1 MFTLTVLFS
10 LAALVSACESL
21 RYVNVGHDTILF
33 WTAQSEQD
41 NQTRIVSNTSA
52 NPTIQRTLHPT
63 KLPTTSPTTQPTKH
77 PTFEPTKSPTAQPNT
92 PTKSPTTHPTKH
104 PTFKPT
110 NYKPTQTPTLL
121 PTAKPTER
129 WDTSKN
135 VMTPPKHKKNNNSS
149 NLFND
154 DQLLKHA
161 QRKARE
167 HIANIT
173 KPRAQ
178 NTIKMYEYAFYPG
191 ATKQEMQDA
200 AAMYQD
206 VLIDDVDNKAVIT
219 RDFQYTSH
227 QAHGRVS
234 SYMTELDIALEELHY
249 LVASLVHVHGSIASI
264 DEKQFNEQFA
274 RFLKLQLALHKQAH
288 LSGLVRNLRRKLDAF
303 CDKTPN
309 NVIRLIHSS
318 DLLDDDVEIETTFK
332 LSGESGNLII
342 RFLLIAYQEM
352 LRFKLA
358 ETKGFITHTSYGNDS
373 KIPVKFRNEFESFE
387 KSYHDV
393 MNLSRCADEKMM
405 DAFGVLMMF
414 QGSLSLFS
422 YDLQCVTVIYQW
434 RQKSQQKYFGIIA
447 ISAGIVAQFSDIDTL
462 LHVLGYSAD
471 SILRFRVHVTK
482 KRRSGFNFE
491 ARAIEMSRLSKL
503 SCGNSIKKKKKRVSA
518 RKLSSNA
525 TSMHLTNVSNI
536 SNSQIHVRNRGIIK
550 LIHIPDD
557 PMETARASKLV
568 SIIVND
574 SQYDIVILP
583 LSLCMGL
590 YHKYVMYDIV
600 DNVFES
606 ISYNIISFMH
616 HIPEIGKRN
625 SALKYSTTHLFGAII
640 FDSINL
646 DKSFLQRVLDL
657 QQQSTGHDLRKFKLI
672 VELLYQVYKQSGKFS
687 VNIIGKYIKQDMV
700 NGELIADMLGF
711 MEILFMRITIQRMSH
726 IADIMSHSQWSL
738 DGKIPQIL
746 RDQAEDVGTIMWDR
760 RWCHSILSYFALD
773 GSHIGALVRE
783 LTNIDRFKINLMT
796 LREEFA
802 WLSVMCRIGD
812 IIYNFQ
818 QEHDYGVIGIVGA
831 EKFITS
837 NFYDVLRSLGY
848 DKDSGG
854 IEYYDLE
861 FRGTNSSRA

>member
-373 KIPVKFRNEFESFE
+373 KIPVRFKTEFEGFE
-387 KSYHDV
+387 KSYRDV
-393 MNLSRCADEKMM
+393 MNLSRCTDENMM
-405 DAFGVLMMF
+405 DSFGVLMMF
-414 QGSLSLFS
+414 QSSLSLYS
-422 YDLQCVTVIYQW
+422 YDLQCATVIYQW
-434 RQKSQQKYFGIIA
+434 RQTSKQKYFGIIA
-447 ISAGIVAQFSDIDTL
+447 ISAGIVAQFNDIDTL
-462 LHVLGYSAD
+462 LQVLGYSAD

-482 KRRSGFNFE
+482 KRRLGFNFD
-491 ARAIEMSRLSKL
+491 AREIQMATLSKL
-503 SCGNSIKKKKKRVSA
+503 SSGNSPKKRKKQRPTA
-518 RKLSSNA
+518 RKLSTNA
-525 TSMHLTNVSNI
+525 TDNASNI
-536 SNSQIHVRNRGIIK
+536 SNSSIPVDSRGIIK
-550 LIHIPDD
+550 LIHIPDN
-557 PMETARASKLV
+557 PMQTTRQSEMLAT
-568 SIIVND
+568 IVND
-574 SQYDIVILP
+574 PQYDLVILP
-583 LSLCMGL
+583 LSEYGGL
-590 YHKYVMYDIV
+590 HHNYTMYDIA
-600 DNVFES
+600 DTAYDS
-606 ISYNIISFMH
+606 ISRKIVSFMH
-616 HIPEIGKRN
+616 HMPEMGKRN
-625 SALKYSTTHLFGAII
+625 SVLIYNTMHLFGAII
-640 FDSINL
+640 FDCVDL

-657 QQQSTGHDLRKFKLI
+657 QQQSAEHDLRKFELT
-672 VELLYQVYKQSGKFS
+672 VELLYQAYKKSGNFS
-687 VNIIGKYIKQDMV
+687 ANIIGKYIKYETV
-700 NGELIADMLGF
+700 NGELITDMLGF
-711 MEILFMRITIQRMSH
+711 MELVFVRITVQRMSY
-726 IADIMSHSQWSL
+726 IIDIMSHSKWSL

-746 RDQAEDVGTIMWDR
+746 RDLSDEIKPKIWDR

-773 GSHIGALVRE
+773 GSHVGAVVNVLANMD
-783 LTNIDRFKINLMT
+783 TFKIDLMT
-796 LREEFA
+796 LRQEFG
-802 WLSVMCRIGD
+802 WLSVMCRSGD

-818 QEHDYGVIGIVGA
+818 QEHDHGVIAMVGA
-831 EKFITS
+831 EKFATS

-861 FRGTNSSRA
+861 FRGTNSSGA